1 MARINIKNSANEN
14 TQAYLKWQWNEFIVA
29 FKFNV
34 IQQHCKITGRNLLCY
49 VLFLQRQKVSFTS
62 TCIVVF
68 QSSSGTV
75 SGNGSHLCDSIRFD
89 RGRHPPIYFVADS
102 SSDAYHKQLYSKPT
116 AYNCFSERTKD
127 VLAYNLYKSTIKLRS
142 DVNYTTRD
150 NVGVRLD
157 CAIQPMGLSTWNALS
172 FELSKNQH
180 TLSVYFWKTFQHFN
194 FVLPTQRARSR
205 FLTRDATYC

>member
-1 MARINIKNSANEN
+1 MRKKRI
-14 TQAYLKWQWNEFIVA
+14 
-29 FKFNV
+29 
-34 IQQHCKITGRNLLCY
+34 NLLCKF
-49 VLFLQRQKVSFTS
+49 VALRTFR
-62 TCIVVF
+62 
-68 QSSSGTV
+68 SGCEVINYSYSRTDICLV
-75 SGNGSHLCDSIRFD
+75 YANFNTRPKFRSIDTIRAIRSHGDGSHLCDSIRFD

-157 CAIQPMGLSTWNALS
+157 CAI
-172 FELSKNQH
+172 
-180 TLSVYFWKTFQHFN
+180 
-194 FVLPTQRARSR
+194 
-205 FLTRDATYC
+205 